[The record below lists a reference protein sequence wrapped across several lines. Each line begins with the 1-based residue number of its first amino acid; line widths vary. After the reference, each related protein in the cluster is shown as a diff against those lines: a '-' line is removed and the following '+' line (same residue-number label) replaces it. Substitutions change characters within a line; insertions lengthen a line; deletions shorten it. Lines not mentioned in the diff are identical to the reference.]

1 MTNQILSL
9 LGIKHHT
16 QLGHP
21 NVRLAIQCR
30 KMLGTAAAAEAAYTS
45 PTPGN
50 LLSTPGMSGTMLWS
64 ILTMMIVFGVMPKLQ
79 AQIDPRSVTPD
90 SAGDKP
96 GLSGKAY
103 CDGLFKPVSIEVL
116 ENYTNGQVYE
126 RENELINCAITYI
139 NQEPKNDEEGYQAL
153 LQIREVNNANNILL
167 ARMKQF
173 INQKGLTHEFLFPPK
188 K

>member
-1 MTNQILSL
+1 MINKLNLKMAMVFCLGFLQATILLVHAETQST
-9 LGIKHHT
+9 HT
-16 QLGHP
+16 QVQGKEP
-21 NVRLAIQCR
+21 SQKA
-30 KMLGTAAAAEAAYTS
+30 T
-45 PTPGN
+45 PTDP
-50 LLSTPGMSGTMLWS
+50 SKYFIATP
-64 ILTMMIVFGVMPKLQ
+64 K
-79 AQIDPRSVTPD
+79 AQIDSRSVTPD

-103 CDGLFKPVSIEVL
+103 CDDLFKPVSIEVL